1 MNRRAAREH
10 IRGGGLA
17 LALAVGGPRAA
28 FADPPPPTSSAS
40 DARALEQ
47 FRAGVSRYQDGDL
60 DGAAAAFAQ
69 AYELS
74 GDFRLLYNLAQ
85 VQQELQDHAEAL
97 RSLELYLARGGAQ
110 IEAGRREEVAR
121 TRSELERRAASL
133 RVTTN
138 VAGAR
143 LWIDGIPA
151 GSLPSAATWLNPGVH
166 RLLVAK
172 DSHAPAIETLTILP
186 GERRRLDMPL
196 RETRPPAPAG
206 TTTAAVAVAA
216 PAERTPL
223 WISMGATGTSAAL
236 AIGFAVLTRSA
247 DARLE
252 RELERYPAD
261 TQSLDAARSRVST
274 LAAVTDVCIG
284 VSALAAGLSLYFAL
298 SSGGEDDTALGHVEL
313 DVAPGGSSLSFQGE
327 F

>member
-1 MNRRAAREH
+1 M
-10 IRGGGLA
+10 
-17 LALAVGGPRAA
+17 
-28 FADPPPPTSSAS
+28 
-40 DARALEQ
+40 EQ

-60 DGAAAAFAQ
+60 GGAAAAFAQ

-74 GDFRLLYNLAQ
+74 GDFRMLYNLAQ

-110 IEAGRREEVAR
+110 IDAARREEVAR
-121 TRSELERRAASL
+121 TRSELERRTASL
-133 RVTTN
+133 RVTSN
-138 VAGAR
+138 VPGAR
-143 LWIDGIPA
+143 LWIDGLPA
-151 GSLPSAATWLNPGVH
+151 GAVPSATTWLNPGVH

-172 DSHAPAIETLTILP
+172 DGHTPAIETLTILP

-196 RETRPPAPAG
+196 REARPPSRAAAAPVA
-206 TTTAAVAVAA
+206 TAAA

-223 WISMGATGTSAAL
+223 WIGMGAAGTSAAL
-236 AIGFAVLTRSA
+236 ALGFAVLTRSA

-261 TQSLDAARSRVST
+261 TKSLDAARSRVST

-284 VSALAAGLSLYFAL
+284 VSAVAAGLSLYFAL
-298 SSGGEDDTALGHVEL
+298 SSAVEDDTALGHVQL